1 MNDASMVE
9 FADLQGLL
17 RFGYRELSATA
28 FMLLD
33 VADAQAARQWLQKAP
48 VSNAVFRRPSPE
60 TALHIAFSVE
70 GLRALGVAET
80 ILEGFS
86 DEFLT
91 GMAGDENRSRR
102 LGDVAR
108 NAPPNWA
115 WGGEP
120 GKVPHVLLLLYAT
133 GPEDLAAWQETAA
146 DELFARAFGRR
157 LILPTD
163 AMSTLEPFG
172 FADGISQPK
181 IDWDQRQSTDLHARD
196 SFSNLVAPG
205 EFVLGYPN
213 EYGMFTARPL
223 VDPQSDRRAA
233 VLPSAADEPALRDF
247 GRNGSYLVIRQLHQ
261 DVPGFWQFIDQAVG
275 GDAHKREALAAQ
287 MVGREL
293 DGTPLAPRAAREIP
307 GLSREN
313 QRNYFTYELDPR
325 GHRCPIGAHV
335 RRVNPR
341 TGDFPPVVTGLIT
354 RLIKMLGFGQSR
366 DDDDLIAST
375 RFHRLLR
382 RGRGYGPLLE
392 PEAAI
397 KPDAPAAERG
407 LQFIA
412 LAGNILRQFEF
423 VQNAWSISTTFAGL
437 QQESD
442 PLIGVRQPLVTG
454 EATANFNRSDP
465 AGPRQQTCG
474 LPQFVTV
481 RGGGYFFMPGL
492 RALQF
497 IAASPAGGG
506 EGRS

>member
-1 MNDASMVE
+1 MNDASTVE
-9 FADLQGLL
+9 FDDLQGLL
-17 RFGYRELSATA
+17 RFGYGKLSDTC

-33 VADAQAARQWLQKAP
+33 VADAEAARQWLGKAP
-48 VSNAVFRRPSPE
+48 VNNAVARRPPPE
-60 TALHIAFSVE
+60 TALQIAFSME

-86 DEFLT
+86 DEFIT

-108 NAPPNWA
+108 NAPQNWA
-115 WGGEP
+115 WGGTP
-120 GKVPHVLLLLYAT
+120 GQVPHVLLLLYAS
-133 GPEDLAAWQETAA
+133 GSERLAAWQTTVE
-146 DELFARAFGRR
+146 DELFARAFERR

-163 AMSTLEPFG
+163 AIGMIEPFG
-172 FADGISQPK
+172 FADGISQPEV
-181 IDWDQRQSTDLHARD
+181 DWAHCQSTDLHARD
-196 SFSNLVAPG
+196 SFSNLVVPG

-213 EYGMFTARPL
+213 EYGMYTARPL
-223 VDPQSDRRAA
+223 VDPQQDGRAA
-233 VLPSAADEPALRDF
+233 VLPSAADEPALKDF

-261 DVPGFWQFIDQAVG
+261 DVPGFWQFVDQAAG
-275 GDAHKREALAAQ
+275 GDPHEREALAAR
-287 MVGREL
+287 MVGRER
-293 DGTPLAPRAAREIP
+293 DGAPLAPRAARDIP
-307 GLSREN
+307 GLSREKSD
-313 QRNYFTYELDPR
+313 NYFTYELDPR
-325 GHRCPIGAHV
+325 GQRCPVGAHI

-354 RLIKMLGFGQSR
+354 RLIKMLGFGLTR

-382 RGRGYGPLLE
+382 RGRGYGPVLK
-392 PEAAI
+392 PEAAVR
-397 KPDAPAAERG
+397 PDAPAAERG

-423 VQNAWSISTTFAGL
+423 VQNAWSMSTTFAGL
-437 QQESD
+437 KQESD
-442 PLIGVRQPLVTG
+442 PLIGIRQPLVTG
-454 EATANFNRSDP
+454 EATANFNRPDP
-465 AGPRQQTCG
+465 AGPRHQTRG

-492 RALQF
+492 RALQC

-506 EGRS
+506 EGSS